1 MVQRII
7 KQYTPLL
14 VLVLVSFILTDLFI
28 PKISH
33 YYNLLSSFILAF
45 IFLGST
51 ILVNFKIHN
60 NPKRFIGN
68 FLVMT
73 TLQLLAFLI
82 YELVLIFQ
90 EGNWWVALHALFT
103 LPYFDCFSIHRFI
116 QTQIRFFGG
125 RYRII

>member
-1 MVQRII
+1 MIQRII
-7 KQYTPLL
+7 KQFTPLL
-14 VLVLVSFILTDLFI
+14 ALILISFILTDLFI
-28 PKISH
+28 QKINFH
-33 YYNLLSSFILAF
+33 QNVLSTIVLSF

-51 ILVNFKIHN
+51 VLVNFKINN

-90 EGNWWVALHALFT
+90 GGNWWAALHALFIC
-103 LPYFDCFSIHRFI
+103 LLLIIVQSINLSKLKLESSEEGI
-116 QTQIRFFGG
+116 E
-125 RYRII
+125 

>member
-1 MVQRII
+1 MIQRII
-7 KQYTPLL
+7 KQYTPILA
-14 VLVLVSFILTDLFI
+14 LVLVSFILTDLYI
-28 PKISH
+28 QKISLYH
-33 YYNLLSSFILAF
+33 NIFSSFVLSF

-51 ILVNFKIHN
+51 VLVNFKIKN

-90 EGNWWVALHALFT
+90 GGNWWAALHALFIC
-103 LPYFDCFSIHRFI
+103 LLLIIVQSINLSKLKLESSEE
-116 QTQIRFFGG
+116 GVE
-125 RYRII
+125 

>member
-14 VLVLVSFILTDLFI
+14 ALVLVSFILTDVFI

-33 YYNLLSSFILAF
+33 NYNLLSSFVLSC

-51 ILVNFKIHN
+51 ILVNFKILN

-90 EGNWWVALHALFT
+90 GENWWVALHALLLCLILIVFQ
-103 LPYFDCFSIHRFI
+103 SINLSKLKLESSEEGI
-116 QTQIRFFGG
+116 E
-125 RYRII
+125 

>member
-1 MVQRII
+1 MIRRIL
-7 KQYTPLL
+7 KQFIPLL
-14 VLVLVSFILTDLFI
+14 ALVLVSSIITDVFIQ
-28 PKISH
+28 KISLH
-33 YYNLLSSFILAF
+33 QNILSSFVLTF

-51 ILVNFKIHN
+51 TLVNFKINN

-90 EGNWWVALHALFT
+90 GGNWWAALHALLICLLLIVVQSIT
-103 LPYFDCFSIHRFI
+103 LSKLKLESSKE
-116 QTQIRFFGG
+116 GVE
-125 RYRII
+125 

>member
-1 MVQRII
+1 MIQRII
-7 KQYTPLL
+7 KQFTPLL
-14 VLVLVSFILTDLFI
+14 ALILISFILTDLFI
-28 PKISH
+28 QKISFLH
-33 YYNLLSSFILAF
+33 NVLSSVVLSF

-51 ILVNFKIHN
+51 ALVNFKINN

-90 EGNWWVALHALFT
+90 GGNWWAALHAL
-103 LPYFDCFSIHRFI
+103 LICLSLIIVQSINLSKLKLEPPKE
-116 QTQIRFFGG
+116 GVE
-125 RYRII
+125 

>member
-90 EGNWWVALHALFT
+90 EGNWWVALHALLLCLILIVFQ
-103 LPYFDCFSIHRFI
+103 SIDLSKLKLDSSEEGI
-116 QTQIRFFGG
+116 E
-125 RYRII
+125 

>member
-1 MVQRII
+1 M
-7 KQYTPLL
+7 
-14 VLVLVSFILTDLFI
+14 
-28 PKISH
+28 
-33 YYNLLSSFILAF
+33 AF

-90 EGNWWVALHALFT
+90 EGNWWVALHALFIC
-103 LPYFDCFSIHRFI
+103 LILIVFQSIDLSKLKLDSSEEGI
-116 QTQIRFFGG
+116 E
-125 RYRII
+125 

>member
-1 MVQRII
+1 MIQRII
-7 KQYTPLL
+7 KQFTPLL
-14 VLVLVSFILTDLFI
+14 ALILISFIITDLFI
-28 PKISH
+28 QKLSLYQNI
-33 YYNLLSSFILAF
+33 LSSFVLSF

-51 ILVNFKIHN
+51 ALVNFKINN

-90 EGNWWVALHALFT
+90 GGNWWAALHALLLCLLLIVVQSINLSKLKLE
-103 LPYFDCFSIHRFI
+103 LPEESIE
-116 QTQIRFFGG
+116 
-125 RYRII
+125 

>member
-90 EGNWWVALHALFT
+90 EGNWWVALHALFIC
-103 LPYFDCFSIHRFI
+103 LILIVFQSIDLSKLKLDSSEEGI
-116 QTQIRFFGG
+116 E
-125 RYRII
+125 

>member
-90 EGNWWVALHALFT
+90 GGNWWVALHALLLCLILIVFQ
-103 LPYFDCFSIHRFI
+103 SIDLSKLKLDSSEEGI
-116 QTQIRFFGG
+116 E
-125 RYRII
+125 

>member
-1 MVQRII
+1 MIQRII
-7 KQYTPLL
+7 KQFTPLL
-14 VLVLVSFILTDLFI
+14 ALILISFILTDLFI
-28 PKISH
+28 QKISFLH
-33 YYNLLSSFILAF
+33 NVLSSVVLSF

-51 ILVNFKIHN
+51 ALVNFKINN

-90 EGNWWVALHALFT
+90 GGNWWAALHALFIC
-103 LPYFDCFSIHRFI
+103 LLLIIVQSINLSKLKLESSEEGI
-116 QTQIRFFGG
+116 E
-125 RYRII
+125 

>member
-14 VLVLVSFILTDLFI
+14 ALVLVSFILTDVFI

-33 YYNLLSSFILAF
+33 NYNLLSSFVLSC

-51 ILVNFKIHN
+51 ILVNFKILN

-90 EGNWWVALHALFT
+90 GRNRWVALHALLLCLILIVFQ
-103 LPYFDCFSIHRFI
+103 SINLSKLKLESSEEGI
-116 QTQIRFFGG
+116 E
-125 RYRII
+125 

>member
-1 MVQRII
+1 MIRRIL
-7 KQYTPLL
+7 KQFIPLL
-14 VLVLVSFILTDLFI
+14 ALVLVSFIITDVFI
-28 PKISH
+28 QKISLH
-33 YYNLLSSFILAF
+33 QNILSSFVLTF

-51 ILVNFKIHN
+51 TLVNFKINN

-90 EGNWWVALHALFT
+90 GGDWWAALHAL
-103 LPYFDCFSIHRFI
+103 LICLLLIVVQSINLSKLKLESSEEGI
-116 QTQIRFFGG
+116 E
-125 RYRII
+125 

>member
-1 MVQRII
+1 MIRRIL
-7 KQYTPLL
+7 KQFIPLL
-14 VLVLVSFILTDLFI
+14 ALVLVSFIITDVFI
-28 PKISH
+28 QKISLH
-33 YYNLLSSFILAF
+33 QNILSSFVLTF

-51 ILVNFKIHN
+51 TLVNFKINN

-90 EGNWWVALHALFT
+90 GGNWWEALHAL
-103 LPYFDCFSIHRFI
+103 LICLLLIVVQSINLSKLKLESSEEGI
-116 QTQIRFFGG
+116 E
-125 RYRII
+125 

>member
-1 MVQRII
+1 M
-7 KQYTPLL
+7 
-14 VLVLVSFILTDLFI
+14 
-28 PKISH
+28 
-33 YYNLLSSFILAF
+33 AF

-90 EGNWWVALHALFT
+90 GGNWWVALHALLLCLILIVFQ
-103 LPYFDCFSIHRFI
+103 SIDLSKLKLDSSEEGI
-116 QTQIRFFGG
+116 E
-125 RYRII
+125 